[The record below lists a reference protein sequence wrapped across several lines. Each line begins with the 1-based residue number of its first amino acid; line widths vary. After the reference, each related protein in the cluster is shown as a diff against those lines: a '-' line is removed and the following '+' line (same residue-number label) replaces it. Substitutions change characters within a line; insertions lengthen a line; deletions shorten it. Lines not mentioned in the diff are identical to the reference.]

1 MKNVKKLIKELTNLI
16 PSYESMPVDT
26 YTYYEIQHNMRYIQK
41 MGYGLY
47 LADTKLRKI
56 FIWFT
61 LPIT

>member
-1 MKNVKKLIKELTNLI
+1 
-16 PSYESMPVDT
+16 MPVDT

-47 LADTKLRKI
+47 LADTKLRNI
-56 FIWFT
+56 LIWFT